1 MWAGNRV
8 FLFRTDARDIF
19 LVKTIHSLDVFLNGI
34 HWLVFAQSYQYA
46 VHVQGVERVCRGV
59 HFQWE
64 II

>member
-1 MWAGNRV
+1 MLELTRG
-8 FLFRTDARDIF
+8 IF
-19 LVKTIHSLDVFLNGI
+19 FGKKQFIFDVFLNEI
-34 HWLVFAQSYQYA
+34 YWLVYAQPYQYA